1 MKTKLTA
8 LALALAA
15 SLTLSAQAPAA
26 ATKAADTAKTATKKV
41 EKAAPAAAPTA
52 AEIDAAKAKGL
63 VWVNTNTKVY
73 HTGGEFYGKTKAGKF
88 MTEADA
94 KAAGYK
100 LAQEP
105 APKKAKATDTT
116 KK

>member
-1 MKTKLTA
+1 MKTKLTI

-15 SLTLSAQAPAA
+15 GFSLAAQTPAA
-26 ATKAADTAKTATKKV
+26 TPAPKMTSKTATKT
-41 EKAAPAAAPTA
+41 APATPPTA
-52 AEIDAAKAKGL
+52 AEITDAKAKGM
-63 VWVNTNTKVY
+63 VWVNLNTKVY
-73 HTGGEFYGKTKAGKF
+73 HTGGEFYGKTKSGKF

-105 APKKAKATDTT
+105 ASKKAKKDTSAPT
-116 KK
+116 K